1 MNVCFFEV
9 EYKIA
14 MNLKLVKREVHCEFR
29 YLGCGISEGK
39 RSRRVRITNYTRG
52 GK

>member
-1 MNVCFFEV
+1 MNLCFFEV

-14 MNLKLVKREVHCEFR
+14 MNLKLVKGECTANFATSVR
-29 YLGCGISEGK
+29 GISEGK